1 MLTVLTIS
9 TKGRPLRGHV
19 MVGPYNGSGP
29 SAQCYKA
36 LFVLY
41 HSIFLSA
48 TNASETDEKRDSKR
62 SSISSK
68 SSKSSKESVFERT
81 WFGEIKRA
89 FTPWDPEEFE
99 GESKIT

>member
-1 MLTVLTIS
+1 
-9 TKGRPLRGHV
+9 
-19 MVGPYNGSGP
+19 MVGPFNGSGP

-62 SSISSK
+62 SSISSQ